1 MRLLTLGLLF
11 LYAAKLCLYYHS
23 AKPKQQYFQY
33 LTLINKWGG
42 KKRVS
47 DRLKANNIGKEAR
60 RTFAINED
68 YNKVVIFIIRE

>member
-42 KKRVS
+42 VKRELV
-47 DRLKANNIGKEAR
+47 IG
-60 RTFAINED
+60 
-68 YNKVVIFIIRE
+68 